1 MAASLPAFEF
11 SSDYKENNMSD
22 SSKKPVIGF
31 IGVGYMGHGMAK
43 NIRLGGYELWVKGHR
58 NRTPVDNLVSMGA
71 TEAKTAKE
79 MAENCDII
87 HICLPNSDMVEAVVR
102 GEDGILAGARDG
114 LIVIDTTTA
123 EPSSTIALAGE
134 MAKLGVT
141 MVDAPL
147 GRTPKEAEEGM
158 LDAMV
163 GCDDA
168 TFATVQP
175 VIDCWAGTINHIGPV
190 GSAHKMK
197 LLMNLIAMTYGAV
210 FAEATVLGAKVG
222 ISPQKLRE
230 VIAPSRMGNGFFDT
244 FMRYVV
250 DRDRDAHKFTIEN
263 ASKDVR
269 YANNMA
275 SAAGVVGI
283 MASATKHYYTHV
295 EAIGRGS
302 DFVPM
307 VSDHVAALNGMNL
320 EEEVKKGS

>member
-1 MAASLPAFEF
+1 
-11 SSDYKENNMSD
+11 MSD

-31 IGVGYMGHGMAK
+31 IGVGFMGHGMAK
-43 NIRLGGYELWVKGHR
+43 NIRLGGYDLWVKGNR
-58 NRTPVDNLVSMGA
+58 NRTPVDNLLSMGA
-71 TEAKTAKE
+71 AEGKSARE
-79 MAENCDII
+79 IAENCDIV
-87 HICLPNSDMVEAVVR
+87 HICLPNSDFVENVIR

-123 EPSSTIALAGE
+123 DPGSTIALAEE
-134 MAKLGVT
+134 MAARGVT

-147 GRTPKEAEEGM
+147 GRTPKEAEEGT

-168 TFATVQP
+168 TFAIVQP
-175 VIDCWAGTINHIGPV
+175 VINCWAGTINHIGPV

-197 LLMNLIAMTYGAV
+197 LLMNFMAMGYGALY
-210 FAEATVLGAKVG
+210 AEALCIGAKVG
-222 ISPQKLRE
+222 ITPQKLRE
-230 VIAPSRMGNGFFDT
+230 AIAPSRMGNGFFNT
-244 FMRYVV
+244 FMSYAV
-250 DRDRDAHKFTIEN
+250 DRNRDAHKFTIEN

-275 SAAGVVGI
+275 SDAGVVGV
-283 MASATKHYYTHV
+283 MASAVKHYYTHV

-307 VSDHVAALNGMNL
+307 VADHVARLNGLDL
-320 EEEVKKGS
+320 EEEVKKGA

>member
-1 MAASLPAFEF
+1 MA
-11 SSDYKENNMSD
+11 DN
-22 SSKKPVIGF
+22 SKKPVIGF

-58 NRTPVDNLVSMGA
+58 NRTPVESLVSMGA
-71 TEAKTAKE
+71 QEAVTPRE

-87 HICLPNSDMVEAVVR
+87 HICLPNSDHVEAVVR

-123 EPSSTIALAGE
+123 DPSSTLALAGD
-134 MAKLGVT
+134 MARHGVV

-147 GRTPKEAEEGM
+147 GRTPKEAEEGT

-163 GCDDA
+163 GCDEA
-168 TFATVQP
+168 TFEVVRP
-175 VIDCWAGTINHIGPV
+175 VIGCWAATINHIGPV

-197 LLMNLIAMTYGAV
+197 LLMNFIAMSYGAIYS
-210 FAEATVLGAKVG
+210 EALVLGAKVG
-222 ISPQKLRE
+222 IAPQKLRE
-230 VIAPSRMGNGFFDT
+230 VIAPSRMGNGFFET
-244 FMRYVV
+244 FMNYAI
-250 DRDRDAHKFTIEN
+250 DRNRDAHKFTIEN

-275 SAAGVVGI
+275 SEAGVVGI
-283 MASATKHYYTHV
+283 MAAATKHYYTHV

-307 VSDHVAALNGMNL
+307 VADHVARLNGLDL
-320 EEEVKKGS
+320 EEEVRKGA

>member
-1 MAASLPAFEF
+1 
-11 SSDYKENNMSD
+11 MSD
-22 SSKKPVIGF
+22 SNGKPVIGF
-31 IGVGYMGHGMAK
+31 IGVGFMGHGMAK
-43 NIRLGGYELWVKGHR
+43 NIRLGGYDLWVKGR
-58 NRTPVDNLVSMGA
+58 SNRTPIDNLVSMGA
-71 TEAKTAKE
+71 KEAQSAKE

-87 HICLPNSDMVEAVVR
+87 HICLPNSEYVEQIIR
-102 GEDGILAGARDG
+102 GEDGILAGAREG

-123 EPSSTIALAGE
+123 DPTSTMTLAEE
-134 MAKLGVT
+134 MAKQGVT

-147 GRTPKEAEEGM
+147 GRTPKEAEEGT

-168 TFATVQP
+168 TFAKVQP

-197 LLMNLIAMTYGAV
+197 LLMNFLAMGYGALY
-210 FAEATVLGAKVG
+210 AEALSLGAKVG

-244 FMRYVV
+244 FMSYAV
-250 DRDRDAHKFTIEN
+250 DRNRDAHKFTIEN

-275 SAAGVVGI
+275 SNAGVIGI
-283 MASATKHYYTHV
+283 MASAVKHYYTHV
-295 EAIGRGS
+295 EAIGKGS

-307 VSDHVAALNGMNL
+307 VADHVARLNGLDL
-320 EEEVKKGS
+320 EEEVKKGA

>member
-1 MAASLPAFEF
+1 
-11 SSDYKENNMSD
+11 
-22 SSKKPVIGF
+22 
-31 IGVGYMGHGMAK
+31 
-43 NIRLGGYELWVKGHR
+43 
-58 NRTPVDNLVSMGA
+58 
-71 TEAKTAKE
+71 

-168 TFATVQP
+168 TFASVQP
-175 VIDCWAGTINHIGPV
+175 VIDCWAGTINHIGAV

-244 FMRYVV
+244 FMRY
-250 DRDRDAHKFTIEN
+250 
-263 ASKDVR
+263 VR